1 MILLNATGTIATA
14 MPAYPFR
21 ERTGT
26 VSFDA
31 VRGVC

>member
-1 MILLNATGTIATA
+1 MILYERHRHHRTA
-14 MPAYPFR
+14 MPAYWFR